1 MFIFVPRYQF
11 DINNISNIQFTYIHN
26 SIIIINKEFVKQQF
40 NICEENMSII
50 FESIMLACLRA
61 AMVVMICSAYTAV
74 LFSLPNI
81 GRKVSENE

>member
-1 MFIFVPRYQF
+1 
-11 DINNISNIQFTYIHN
+11 
-26 SIIIINKEFVKQQF
+26 
-40 NICEENMSII
+40 MSII